1 MTSPHHASGVHSV
14 IGVDAGTATP
24 READHLIHELRDRL
38 TLPAGTFACT
48 HLFRT
53 GERRGATIS
62 LTLPARDAATRAGT
76 DTVWQE
82 LLTTLPAGTG
92 LVLGERS
99 HGPAEAVGTARQAA
113 AAPPSTGRAVLYP
126 GVEQLTGT
134 VTVADVLDRTAVE
147 HLVVL
152 GAPAGE
158 LPGTT
163 RVWTR
168 NHVRPEWRAGTLTL
182 TLVPAAGGLLAP
194 FEVPNPTPCCA
205 DHD

>member
-38 TLPAGTFACT
+38 TLPAGAFACT

-53 GERRGATIS
+53 GERRGTTIS
-62 LTLPARDAATRAGT
+62 LTLPAVDAA
-76 DTVWQE
+76 TVWQE

-126 GVEQLTGT
+126 GVERLTGT
-134 VTVADVLDRTAVE
+134 VTVADVLDRTAIE

-158 LPGTT
+158 LPGTA
-163 RVWTR
+163 RVWTQ
-168 NHVRPEWRAGTLTL
+168 NHVRPEWRAGILTL